1 MNDTRD
7 GWILLLD
14 DDLLVTQSLG
24 AFLKEESN
32 WNVALFNRPGE
43 ALESLNRQ
51 AYHAVISDFLMPEM
65 DGIAFLG
72 EVKRL
77 QPTASRI
84 LLTGYADKANAIR
97 SINEVGLYQY
107 VEKPWDNEDLLM
119 VLRNAIERSR
129 MIEELDSRMRRLEET
144 DRSLEEL
151 RSRLLKAI
159 L

>member
-24 AFLKEESN
+24 AFLKEESS
-32 WNVALFNRPGE
+32 WNVALFNRPSE

-107 VEKPWDNEDLLM
+107 LEKPWDNEDLLM